1 MKSGH
6 EGKAKRI
13 LTLLLV
19 QILLTIAV
27 LACFDL
33 FHHVLPDRKR
43 QREGMAEPIGAVA
56 VTAPAAAQETHPA
69 PDPPAAPAILPPDPS
84 PEPAATPE
92 PTPTPEPTLRE
103 RFAEHFSEDVISTES
118 TYTSPYLAVT
128 VEKIERA
135 EPFPDMTFFV
145 ADIYVADAECFQ
157 AAFPLSATYAE
168 AKYIARDNHAVLAIN
183 GDCMAAI
190 RQGLLV
196 RNGMIYQQSSGTSD
210 YCVLYRDGSM
220 ATFGPD
226 ACTEE
231 EILAQNPM
239 QVWQFGPAL
248 LDENGAPLEEFNIS
262 RSLLK
267 VNPRTALGYYEP
279 GHYCFVVVDGR
290 QPGYSQGASME
301 TLARL
306 MSSLG
311 CAAAFNL
318 DGGAS
323 SAMVFQ
329 DKLVNRPSGHREIND
344 MLIIREPEG
353 FQNEAP

>member
-1 MKSGH
+1 MKS
-6 EGKAKRI
+6 
-13 LTLLLV
+13 LVLLSGGV
-19 QILLTIAV
+19 
-27 LACFDL
+27 D
-33 FHHVLPDRKR
+33 
-43 QREGMAEPIGAVA
+43 
-56 VTAPAAAQETHPA
+56 
-69 PDPPAAPAILPPDPS
+69 
-84 PEPAATPE
+84 
-92 PTPTPEPTLRE
+92 
-103 RFAEHFSEDVISTES
+103 
-118 TYTSPYLAVT
+118 
-128 VEKIERA
+128 
-135 EPFPDMTFFV
+135 
-145 ADIYVADAECFQ
+145 
-157 AAFPLSATYAE
+157 SATCLAMKVAE
-168 AKYIARDNHAVLAIN
+168 YGRDQVMALNVFYGQRHAREIESARKV
-183 GDCMAAI
+183 AAHY
-190 RQGLLV
+190 GV
-196 RNGMIYQQSSGTSD
+196 
-210 YCVLYRDGSM
+210 
-220 ATFGPD
+220 
-226 ACTEE
+226 
-231 EILAQNPM
+231 
-239 QVWQFGPAL
+239 
-248 LDENGAPLEEFNIS
+248 PLEEFNIS